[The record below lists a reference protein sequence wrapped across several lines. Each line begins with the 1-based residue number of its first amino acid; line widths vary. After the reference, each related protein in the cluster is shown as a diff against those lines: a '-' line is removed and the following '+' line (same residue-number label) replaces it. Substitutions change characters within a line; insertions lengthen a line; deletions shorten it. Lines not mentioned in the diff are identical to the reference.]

1 MKNANSNSELPNP
14 QPRQPSATSVEKRR
28 KTPSTKTEQLPSPDI
43 LSRANFELV
52 VRRIAD
58 DIAFGTDDS
67 LFVGSG
73 LEYAQSRPYEPG
85 DPVRQIDWKLS
96 ARMPVAYV
104 KQHETLKRV
113 AIYLLVDTSSS
124 MSVSSTPLSKHGL
137 AVWVAAA
144 IGLVGVRRL
153 SPVSILSAGERD
165 ARARCDRSPSLS
177 PDDLWRD
184 LEPLRSHDVNEGTE
198 LGQRLNSLS
207 ARLKRR
213 SLLFV
218 FSDLHDPEA
227 LTELRQLGH
236 QHDVVVVHLEDPA
249 ETGELRAGFFRGV
262 EAESGQSFLASGRQ
276 RWRDG
281 CTIARDLAGA
291 DVSYLK
297 LVTNRPLLAPLRE
310 FLLTRATRLRGQR

>member
-1 MKNANSNSELPNP
+1 MPTDSHSHEA
-14 QPRQPSATSVEKRR
+14 
-28 KTPSTKTEQLPSPDI
+28 LPSPDI

-58 DIAFGTDDS
+58 DLAFGTDDS

-85 DPVRQIDWKLS
+85 DPVRQIAWKLS

-113 AIYLLVDTSSS
+113 AMYLVVDTSAS
-124 MSVSSTPLSKHGL
+124 MSVSSTVLSKHDL
-137 AVWVAAA
+137 AVWAAAA

-153 SPVSILSAGERD
+153 SPVSVMSAGTRHAD
-165 ARARCDRSPSLS
+165 AGPNRTPSLS

-184 LEPLRSHDVNEGTE
+184 IEPLRAHTNNENTE
-198 LGQRLNSLS
+198 LGERLNNLS
-207 ARLKRR
+207 AQLKRR

-218 FSDLHDPEA
+218 LSDLHDPEA
-227 LTELRQLGH
+227 LNVLRTLGH
-236 QHDVVVVHLEDPA
+236 QHDVVVLHLQDPA
-249 ETGELRAGFFRGV
+249 ETGDLNAGFFRGS
-262 EAESGQSFLASGRQ
+262 EAESGRSFLASGKA
-276 RWRDG
+276 RWQET

-297 LVTNRPLLAPLRE
+297 LMTDGSLLAPLRQ
-310 FLLTRATRLRGQR
+310 FLLTRATRMRGQR

>member
-1 MKNANSNSELPNP
+1 MTMDSNSAE
-14 QPRQPSATSVEKRR
+14 A
-28 KTPSTKTEQLPSPDI
+28 LPSPDI

-113 AIYLLVDTSSS
+113 AMYLIVDTSAS
-124 MSVSSTPLSKHGL
+124 MSVSSTKLSKHGL
-137 AVWVAAA
+137 AVWAAAA

-153 SPVSILSAGERD
+153 SPVSVLSAGTRH
-165 ARARCDRSPSLS
+165 ANSASNGTPSLS

-184 LEPLRSHDVNEGTE
+184 IEPLRVHDSGEITE
-198 LGQRLNSLS
+198 LGERLTSLS
-207 ARLKRR
+207 VQLKRR

-227 LTELRQLGH
+227 LFVLRQLGH
-236 QHDVVVVHLEDPA
+236 QHDVVVLHLQDPA
-249 ETGELRAGFFRGV
+249 EAGDLRAGYFRGA
-262 EAESGQSFLASGRQ
+262 EAESGRSFLAGGHA
-276 RWRDG
+276 RWNDT
-281 CTIARDLAGA
+281 CTMARDLAGA

-297 LVTNRPLLAPLRE
+297 LVTNQPLLAPLRQ
-310 FLLTRATRLRGQR
+310 FLLTRATRMRGQR

>member
-1 MKNANSNSELPNP
+1 MPTDST
-14 QPRQPSATSVEKRR
+14 SAEA
-28 KTPSTKTEQLPSPDI
+28 LPSPDI

-113 AIYLLVDTSSS
+113 AMYLIVDTSAS
-124 MSVSSTPLSKHGL
+124 MSVSSTQLSKHGL
-137 AVWVAAA
+137 AVWAAAA

-153 SPVSILSAGERD
+153 SPVSVMSAGARHAD
-165 ARARCDRSPSLS
+165 AGPNRSPSLS

-184 LEPLRSHDVNEGTE
+184 IEPLRAHAVNEDTE
-198 LGQRLNSLS
+198 LSDRLNNLS
-207 ARLKRR
+207 ALLKRR
-213 SLLFV
+213 SLLIV
-218 FSDLHDPEA
+218 LSDLHDPDA
-227 LTELRQLGH
+227 INVLKKLGH
-236 QHDVVVVHLEDPA
+236 QHDVVVLHLQDPA
-249 ETGELRAGFFRGV
+249 ETGDLQAGFFRGN
-262 EAESGQSFLASGRQ
+262 EAESGRSFLAGGKA
-276 RWRDG
+276 RWRET
-281 CTIARDLAGA
+281 CSIARDLAGA
-291 DVSYLK
+291 DVSYLN
-297 LVTNRPLLAPLRE
+297 LMTNGSLLAPLRQ
-310 FLLTRATRLRGQR
+310 FLLTRATRMRGQR

>member
-1 MKNANSNSELPNP
+1 MKNAK
-14 QPRQPSATSVEKRR
+14 QPARPTARAASLREAAPVVGRAAVAK
-28 KTPSTKTEQLPSPDI
+28 PGQLPSPDI

-52 VRRIAD
+52 VRRVAD
-58 DIAFGTDDS
+58 DIAFGTDES

-96 ARMPVAYV
+96 ARMPVAYI

-113 AIYLLVDTSSS
+113 AMYLLVDTSSS

-137 AVWVAAA
+137 AVWAAAA

-153 SPVSILSAGERD
+153 SPVSVLSAGERD
-165 ARARCDRSPSLS
+165 VRIRTDGTPSLS

-184 LEPLRSHDVNEGTE
+184 LEPLRVHDDDEATE
-198 LGQRLNSLS
+198 LGQRLSTLS
-207 ARLKRR
+207 TRLKRR

-218 FSDLHDPEA
+218 FSDLHDPDA
-227 LTELRQLGH
+227 LSELRKLGH
-236 QHDVVVVHLEDPA
+236 QHDVVVLHLQDPA
-249 ETGELRAGFFRGV
+249 ERGDLRAGFFRGV
-262 EAESGQSFLASGRQ
+262 EAESDHSFLAGGRR
-276 RWRDG
+276 RWRDE

-297 LVTNRPLLAPLRE
+297 LLTNQPLLAPLRE

>member
-1 MKNANSNSELPNP
+1 MNAASRHRES
-14 QPRQPSATSVEKRR
+14 
-28 KTPSTKTEQLPSPDI
+28 LPSPDI

-113 AIYLLVDTSSS
+113 AMYLIVDTSAS
-124 MSVSSTPLSKHGL
+124 MGVSSTSLSKLGL
-137 AVWVAAA
+137 AVWAAA
-144 IGLVGVRRL
+144 ALGLVGVRRL
-153 SPVSILSAGERD
+153 SPVSVLSAG
-165 ARARCDRSPSLS
+165 ARHKRSRSDGVPSLS

-184 LEPLRSHDVNEGTE
+184 LEPLRVHDFEESTE
-198 LGQRLNSLS
+198 VGERLTALS
-207 ARLKRR
+207 ARLTRR
-213 SLLFV
+213 SLLVV
-218 FSDLHDPEA
+218 FSDLHDPDA
-227 LTELRQLGH
+227 LTVLRQLGH
-236 QHDVVVVHLEDPA
+236 QHDVVVLHLQDPA
-249 ETGELRAGFFRGV
+249 EVGGLRGGYFRGS
-262 EAESGQSFLASGRQ
+262 EAESGRTFLADGRQ
-276 RWRDG
+276 RWRDD
-281 CTIARDLAGA
+281 CTTARDLAGS

-297 LVTNRPLLAPLRE
+297 LVTNRPMLSPLRQ
-310 FLLTRATRLRGQR
+310 FLLTRAMRMRGQR

>member
-1 MKNANSNSELPNP
+1 MKHATHPAETLP
-14 QPRQPSATSVEKRR
+14 R
-28 KTPSTKTEQLPSPDI
+28 PDI

-85 DPVRQIDWKLS
+85 DPVRQIDWKLT
-96 ARMPVAYV
+96 ARMPVAYI

-113 AIYLLVDTSSS
+113 AMYLIVDTSAS
-124 MSVSSTPLSKHGL
+124 MSVSSTTLSKHGL
-137 AVWVAAA
+137 AVWAAAA
-144 IGLVGVRRL
+144 IGLVGLRRL
-153 SPVSILSAGERD
+153 SPVSVISAG
-165 ARARCDRSPSLS
+165 ARHQHTRSNGNPSLS

-184 LEPLRSHDVNEGTE
+184 LEPLRAHDVDEETE
-198 LGQRLNSLS
+198 LGERLTGLS
-207 ARLKRR
+207 ARLTRR

-227 LTELRQLGH
+227 LAVLRRLGH
-236 QHDVVVVHLEDPA
+236 QHDVVVLHLQDPA
-249 ETGELRAGFFRGV
+249 ETGALRAGYFRGS
-262 EAESGQSFLASGRQ
+262 EAESGQAFLAGGHQ
-276 RWRDG
+276 RWRET
-281 CTIARDLAGA
+281 CTLARDLAGA

-297 LVTNRPLLAPLRE
+297 LVTNGPLLSPLRQ
-310 FLLTRATRLRGQR
+310 FLLTRAVRMRGQR

>member
-1 MKNANSNSELPNP
+1 MKTDADSPGSLP
-14 QPRQPSATSVEKRR
+14 R
-28 KTPSTKTEQLPSPDI
+28 PDI

-113 AIYLLVDTSSS
+113 AMYLFVDTSAS
-124 MSVSSTPLSKHGL
+124 MSVSSTPLSKHNL
-137 AVWVAAA
+137 AVWAAAA

-153 SPVSILSAGERD
+153 SPVSLRSAGSRHESPNS
-165 ARARCDRSPSLS
+165 DRSPSLS
-177 PDDLWRD
+177 PEDLWRD
-184 LEPLRSHDVNEGTE
+184 LEPLRAHDVNENTE
-198 LGQRLNSLS
+198 LGDRLNALS
-207 ARLKRR
+207 AQLKRR
-213 SLLFV
+213 SMLFV
-218 FSDLHDPEA
+218 FSDLHDPDA
-227 LTELRQLGH
+227 LSVLRQLGH
-236 QHDVVVVHLEDPA
+236 QHDVVVLHLQDPA
-249 ETGELRAGFFRGV
+249 ETGDLRAGFFHGT
-262 EAESGQSFLASGRQ
+262 EAESGRSFLGSGKA
-276 RWRDG
+276 RWRDS

-291 DVSYLK
+291 DVSYLP
-297 LVTNRPLLAPLRE
+297 LVTNQPILAPLRQ
-310 FLLTRATRLRGQR
+310 FLLTRATRQRGQR

>member
-1 MKNANSNSELPNP
+1 MISGRSEDSPRMKNDSHSADGLP
-14 QPRQPSATSVEKRR
+14 T
-28 KTPSTKTEQLPSPDI
+28 PDI

-67 LFVGSG
+67 LFVGAG

-85 DPVRQIDWKLS
+85 DSVRQIDWKLS

-113 AIYLLVDTSSS
+113 AMYLVVDTSAS
-124 MSVSSTPLSKHGL
+124 MSTSSTTLSKHGL
-137 AVWVAAA
+137 AVWAAAA

-153 SPVSILSAGERD
+153 SPVSVLSAGTRH
-165 ARARCDRSPSLS
+165 AKSGPNATPSLS

-184 LEPLRSHDVNEGTE
+184 IEPLRAHDASENTE
-198 LGQRLNSLS
+198 LGDRLDSLS
-207 ARLKRR
+207 AQLKRR
-213 SLLFV
+213 SLIFV
-218 FSDLHDPEA
+218 FSDLHDPEGLA
-227 LTELRQLGH
+227 VLRQLGH
-236 QHDVVVVHLEDPA
+236 QHDVVVLHLQDPA
-249 ETGELRAGFFRGV
+249 ETGDLRAGYFRGS
-262 EAESGQSFLASGRQ
+262 EAESGRSFLASGNA
-276 RWRDG
+276 RWRET

-297 LVTNRPLLAPLRE
+297 LVTNKPLLAPLRQ
-310 FLLTRATRLRGQR
+310 FLLTRATRMRGQR

>member
-1 MKNANSNSELPNP
+1 MNAASRHNE
-14 QPRQPSATSVEKRR
+14 T
-28 KTPSTKTEQLPSPDI
+28 LPSPDI

-96 ARMPVAYV
+96 ARMQVAYV

-113 AIYLLVDTSSS
+113 AMYLVVDTSAS

-137 AVWVAAA
+137 AVWAAAA

-153 SPVSILSAGERD
+153 SPVCVLSAG
-165 ARARCDRSPSLS
+165 ARHGRLRGDRVPSLS

-184 LEPLRSHDVNEGTE
+184 LEPLRAHDFDENTE
-198 LGQRLNSLS
+198 LGERLNALS

-213 SLLFV
+213 SLLV
-218 FSDLHDPEA
+218 VMSDLHDPEA
-227 LTELRQLGH
+227 LKVLRQLGH
-236 QHDVVVVHLEDPA
+236 QHDVVVLHLQDPA
-249 ETGELRAGFFRGV
+249 EVGGLRAGYFRGT
-262 EAESGQSFLASGRQ
+262 EAESGRAFLSDGRQ
-276 RWRDG
+276 RWRDD
-281 CTIARDLAGA
+281 CTTARDLAGS
-291 DVSYLK
+291 DISYLK
-297 LVTNRPLLAPLRE
+297 LFTNRPMLSPLRQ
-310 FLLTRATRLRGQR
+310 FLLTRAMLMRGQR